1 MRVALSLTGLLTL
14 CALAPFAQAQSPSW
28 KATCE
33 SRLPPTAIEVK
44 TAHAPI
50 RFTHHRRV
58 AELTGVQQLPHQ
70 GFHTLG
76 LTEMRLG
83 TRIDYR
89 SPSLTHPDEPLACAR
104 PHIVV
109 TLSLDPHVVSVAS
122 EFPEG
127 GCAHRYIR
135 EHEMRHVKVNQHT
148 LDDTATRM
156 RQGLRSSFGN
166 QVFYGTPAELE
177 NRFNRHIHGEW
188 LPWVKA
194 QMDQTLQ
201 LHREIDTPQEYARNR
216 TVCNGEI
223 ARVLDA
229 MR

>member
-1 MRVALSLTGLLTL
+1 MRVFRSLAGLLIL

-33 SRLPPTAIEVK
+33 SRLPATAIEVK
-44 TAHAPI
+44 TAPAPV
-50 RFTHHRRV
+50 RFTHHRRI
-58 AELTGVQQLPHQ
+58 AELMSVQKLPHK
-70 GFHTLG
+70 GFRTLG

-83 TRIDYR
+83 TSIDYR
-89 SPSLTHPDEPLACAR
+89 SPSLTHPNEPLACAR
-104 PHIVV
+104 PHITV

-127 GCAHRYIR
+127 SCAHRHIS

-148 LDDTATRM
+148 LDDTAARM
-156 RQGLRSSFGN
+156 RQGLLSSFEN
-166 QVFYGTPAELE
+166 KVFYGTPAELE
-177 NRFNRHIHGEW
+177 ARFTRHIRDEW
-188 LPWVKA
+188 LPWVEA
-194 QMDQTLQ
+194 QMRHTLQ

-216 TVCNGEI
+216 TACNGEI

>member
-1 MRVALSLTGLLTL
+1 MRVFRSLAGLLIL

-33 SRLPPTAIEVK
+33 SRLPATAIEVK
-44 TAHAPI
+44 TAPAPV
-50 RFTHHRRV
+50 RFTNHRRV
-58 AELTGVQQLPHQ
+58 AELTSVQKLPHK

-83 TRIDYR
+83 TSIDYR
-89 SPSLTHPDEPLACAR
+89 SPSLTHPNEPLACAR
-104 PHIVV
+104 PHITV

-127 GCAHRYIR
+127 SCAHRHIS

-148 LDDTATRM
+148 LDDTAARM
-156 RQGLRSSFGN
+156 RQGLLSSFEN
-166 QVFYGTPAELE
+166 KVFYGTPAELE
-177 NRFNRHIHGEW
+177 ARFNRHIRDEW
-188 LPWVKA
+188 LPWVEA
-194 QMDQTLQ
+194 QMRHTLQ

-216 TVCNGEI
+216 TACNGEI